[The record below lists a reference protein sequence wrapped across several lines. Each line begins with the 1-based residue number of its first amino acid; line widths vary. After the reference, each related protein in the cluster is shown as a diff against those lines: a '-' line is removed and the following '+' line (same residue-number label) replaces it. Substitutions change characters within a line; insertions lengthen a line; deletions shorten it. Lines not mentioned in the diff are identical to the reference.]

1 MDTAII
7 VIAVILI
14 LCTPT
19 LVYSEDEGVRSR
31 EAANSKQTASP
42 VDVKEEQ
49 SRIKEEEKIS
59 AENSGAQRAM
69 KASTSDESS
78 VNRVLSLD
86 GQEDYL
92 RVADSQSIRSF
103 TNAITIEVWFKAS
116 SFHVE
121 HSFINT
127 IIRKNIADGLENF
140 FLRIR
145 NVDGRS
151 VVQMSIGYDIE
162 GLSVPYEFSTGTW
175 YHLAGTYDGSAMT
188 VFVNG
193 LSIKSEKVSGTMY
206 IDKSDLFIGKGDP
219 EFSSGEYFHGELDE
233 IRIWNVAR
241 SQEEIRA
248 VMSTSLTGKEEDL
261 IAYWNFD
268 DGTAKD
274 LSAQG
279 NDGLLQRD
287 AQIVESP
294 RSDSQTTQP
303 EQKNKLVAWWKLD
316 EVGGNEVADSSGND
330 YLGRLVGNPQWKP
343 DSGKVNGALEFDGL
357 GDFVE
362 IRNEPAFDLTGTITI
377 AAWIKVN
384 AFDKRWQA
392 IVTKGDTSWRISR
405 TAVENTLAFHCTGIE
420 SIASRWT
427 YGIEGKK
434 GVNDGQWHHVVGVYD
449 GSTVFLYIDGALDK
463 SGKASGSI
471 RMNDSPV
478 FIGANSEKADREWN
492 GLIDE
497 VCIIGGAINA
507 DGIRALYSGKDPMT
521 VAQTANPQLQDP
533 DKLVAWWKFENN
545 TNDSAGDNHGTTN
558 GNLTYVAGK
567 VGRAISLDGDDYVD
581 CGNPDSLNFGTGDWT
596 ISAWIKTSQSGTE
609 PENRGTVF
617 ANGGDEAGGIR
628 YTLAVNEEYLGTIV
642 LTTDNDWQKV
652 QAIGKTAVND
662 DKWHHVIGV
671 RYAGQL
677 RVYVDGVLDGTS
689 YLSDGYDLSGASQH
703 NAYIGVI
710 TDNRDDSLF
719 KYFVGLIDEVCVFG
733 GAIDAN
739 GISALYSGED
749 PVTVAQTAIIT
760 GPVQKADAK
769 SQPRPRQATTG
780 GARGS
785 IKGDWQII
793 SSQVSQ
799 EAVIEIRRKPDG
811 TLDAAIFAENPDGA
825 STSIPLDEITFD
837 NGKLYFE
844 MMSGQRVFEGTMKED
859 GLTIEGQLRQ
869 QGKMMA
875 LVLKRV
881 DVVPSE
887 AAQTSQEKLQDRTT
901 GTSGT
906 SNISTTLILILVLVG
921 VVGLIVLFFVKASIR

>member
-1 MDTAII
+1 MNSMDTAII
-7 VIAVILI
+7 VIAVILM
-14 LCTPT
+14 LCTPA
-19 LVYSEDEGVRSR
+19 LVYSDGEGVRST
-31 EAANSKQTASP
+31 EAANSKQTADP

-49 SRIKEEEKIS
+49 SGIKEEEKIS
-59 AENSGAQRAM
+59 FEDSGAQRAV
-69 KASTSDESS
+69 KALKPDEST

-86 GQEDYL
+86 GQEDSL
-92 RVADSQSIRSF
+92 RVADSQSLRSF
-103 TNAITIEVWFKAS
+103 KNAITIEVCFKAS
-116 SFHVE
+116 SFHAE
-121 HSFINT
+121 NNFIKT
-127 IIRKNIADGLENF
+127 IIRKNIAEGVENF

-145 NVDGRS
+145 NIDGSS

-162 GLSVPYEFSTGTW
+162 GLSVPYEFSMGTW

-188 VFVNG
+188 VLVNG
-193 LSIKSEKVSGTMY
+193 LSIKSQKVSGPLY
-206 IDKSDLFIGKGDP
+206 IDQSDLFIGKGDP

-248 VMSTSLTGKEEDL
+248 VMSTSLTGNEEGL

-268 DGTAKD
+268 DSTAKD

-279 NDGLLQRD
+279 NDGLLQGD

-303 EQKNKLVAWWKLD
+303 EQKNKLVAWWK
-316 EVGGNEVADSSGND
+316 
-330 YLGRLVGNPQWKP
+330 
-343 DSGKVNGALEFDGL
+343 
-357 GDFVE
+357 
-362 IRNEPAFDLTGTITI
+362 
-377 AAWIKVN
+377 
-384 AFDKRWQA
+384 
-392 IVTKGDTSWRISR
+392 
-405 TAVENTLAFHCTGIE
+405 
-420 SIASRWT
+420 
-427 YGIEGKK
+427 
-434 GVNDGQWHHVVGVYD
+434 
-449 GSTVFLYIDGALDK
+449 
-463 SGKASGSI
+463 
-471 RMNDSPV
+471 
-478 FIGANSEKADREWN
+478 
-492 GLIDE
+492 
-497 VCIIGGAINA
+497 
-507 DGIRALYSGKDPMT
+507 
-521 VAQTANPQLQDP
+521 
-533 DKLVAWWKFENN
+533 FENN
-545 TNDSAGDNHGTTN
+545 TNDSAGDNHGITN
-558 GNLTYVAGK
+558 GNPTYVAGK

-596 ISAWIKTSQSGTE
+596 ISAWIKTTQSGME

-662 DKWHHVIGV
+662 DKWHHVIGM

-689 YLSDGYDLSGASQH
+689 YLPDGYDLSRASQH
-703 NAYIGVI
+703 NACIGVI
-710 TDNRDDSLF
+710 MDNRDDSLF

-739 GISALYSGED
+739 GVRALYSGED
-749 PVTVAQTAIIT
+749 PMKVAQTAIIT
-760 GPVQKADAK
+760 SPVKTAVAK
-769 SQPRPRQATTG
+769 PQARPRQATTG

-785 IKGDWQII
+785 IEGDWQII
-793 SSQVSQ
+793 SDQVSQ
-799 EAVIEIRRKPDG
+799 EAVIEIRRKSDG
-811 TLDAAIFAENPDGA
+811 TLDAAVFAEAPDGA

-906 SNISTTLILILVLVG
+906 SNIATTLILILVLVG